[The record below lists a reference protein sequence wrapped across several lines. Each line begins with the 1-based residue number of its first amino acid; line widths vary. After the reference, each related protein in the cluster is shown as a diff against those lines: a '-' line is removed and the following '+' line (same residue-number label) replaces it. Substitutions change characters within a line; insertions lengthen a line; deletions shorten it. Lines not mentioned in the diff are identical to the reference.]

1 MQEFHEIPTDQQQLD
16 VAKLRSDRRG
26 RSVVEK
32 LMTGRIL
39 VVGCS
44 ALSCLGKDL
53 DSTWDGL
60 IAGRSGLRRHES
72 LAPQSYLQAIGGM
85 VENFGP
91 GTDSVD
97 PAIEK
102 LPVRSIH
109 LALAAARAAVSDA
122 GLHGEMDFDP
132 HRVAVVVGSS
142 MGGMDL
148 IHAEQ
153 TRMLQRKTLKA
164 DPYLIPGFI
173 VNMAASQIAQHLGFH
188 GPSVA
193 PSNACATGGYAIALG
208 AMLLGTGE
216 IDFALCGAA
225 ESVFT
230 PMIVNG
236 FVTMR
241 ALFCSAEE
249 DRGVEHPCEASR
261 PFSIDRAGFVL
272 SEGAAMILLAT
283 ESAARRFG
291 LRPRAVLRGWALNSD
306 GHHVSLPYLPS
317 VAACVAKSL
326 ESAGVR
332 ADQIDYYNAHGT
344 STVVNDMV
352 ETRAV
357 KEVFGRYARDLPVS
371 SIKGAI
377 GHSLGAAS
385 AIEAVTCVKVLEEQ
399 IIPPTINYRPDPDL
413 DLDYVSEG
421 ARAARIE
428 TVLSASFGFGGTNS
442 SLVFG
447 RWND

>member
-1 MQEFHEIPTDQQQLD
+1 
-16 VAKLRSDRRG
+16 
-26 RSVVEK
+26 
-32 LMTGRIL
+32 MTERIL

-44 ALSCLGKDL
+44 ALTCLGKDL

-60 IAGRSGLRRHES
+60 ITGRSGLRRHES
-72 LAPQSYLQAIGGM
+72 LGPQSYLQAIGGM

-91 GTDSVD
+91 GTESAD
-97 PAIEK
+97 PAIKK

-122 GLHGEMDFDP
+122 GLDGEMEFDP
-132 HRVAVVVGSS
+132 HRVAVVVGSA

-148 IHAEQ
+148 VHKEQ
-153 TRMLQRKTLKA
+153 TRLHQRKTLRT
-164 DPYLIPGFI
+164 DPYLIPGLI
-173 VNMAASQIAQHLGFH
+173 VNMAAGQIAQHLGFH

-216 IDFALCGAA
+216 TDFALCGAA

-230 PMIVNG
+230 PMIVNS
-236 FVTMR
+236 FATMR
-241 ALFCSAEE
+241 ALFCSARE
-249 DRGVEHPCEASR
+249 DRGFEHPCEASR

-272 SEGAAMILLAT
+272 SEGAGMILLAT

-306 GHHVSLPYLPS
+306 GYHVALPHLPS
-317 VAACVAKSL
+317 VAGCVAKSL
-326 ESAGVR
+326 ESAAVH
-332 ADQIDYYNAHGT
+332 ADQVDYYNAHGT

-357 KEVFGRYARDLPVS
+357 KEVFGQHARNLPVS

-385 AIEAVTCVKVLEEQ
+385 AIEAATCVKVLEEQ

-421 ARAARIE
+421 ARPARIE